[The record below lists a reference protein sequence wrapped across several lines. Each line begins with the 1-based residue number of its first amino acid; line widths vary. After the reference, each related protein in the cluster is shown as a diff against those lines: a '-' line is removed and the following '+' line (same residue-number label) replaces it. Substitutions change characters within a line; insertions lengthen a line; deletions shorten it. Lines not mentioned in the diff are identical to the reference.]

1 MKRLTCEMCGS
12 TDLIKE
18 NGVFVCQNCGCKYS
32 VEEARK
38 MMIEGTVEV
47 TGTVKVD
54 NTDAID
60 NYLSMAKNAQSSGN
74 YTEAEN
80 YANKIIEMDPENSK
94 AWYIKGEA
102 SGWESKTVNNRIG
115 EAVTAWKNAM
125 RFAAE
130 EDKPEMITN
139 ISDTFSSMYLA
150 MIKLYCESFERI
162 HSEENLNRLLK
173 NVDYGI
179 EWMAELS
186 MQSNV
191 VFNRAFVY
199 EKLSHML
206 NEASITAFGSAQKDF
221 GTEHRSMSTYSW
233 ERYYTSCDNCVT
245 LLQKA
250 ADFTKNKDQRKTIY
264 NNIVFIAEKAA
275 NSKSWKYN
283 YNTFYPDHYEPDR
296 VFTSKEVSRRK
307 VFIDKIKEVNTP
319 AKLNAFEN
327 AVRKVNELSEE
338 EKKEGIDAYWKQ
350 HPEEKERLE
359 NEIIENEKKLKE
371 LNQQK
376 EKLPSQEKYE
386 EASSEVRRNK
396 REIELLQKK
405 LLSLGLFKGKEKK
418 EIQEKINNYDSLR
431 KEFEAKAAELE
442 KQKDEDL
449 KKIDLEISNCNMI
462 INLNKA
468 EFEKERGRVE
478 KSNNYL
484 YENAVSDGKFNITVN
499 ELYEHL
505 KRVISSPLGLTALEP
520 MKSGEIPVGEK
531 AWQTTIVN
539 IMEKDKDGNNTSM
552 GVTYYF
558 VADNV
563 DSPLQFAVINYSRIG
578 NKYDIGFTT
587 DGKDAENIGRYGAY
601 LLASISSTLSFN
613 RAKTV
618 LASVMVSDKYSGYV
632 GDGLS
637 LEYVNALTHSTAI
650 LGVEVFRECVVVNTD
665 KYEKKK

>member
-139 ISDTFSSMYLA
+139 ISDTISSMYLA

-250 ADFTKNKDQRKTIY
+250 
-264 NNIVFIAEKAA
+264 
-275 NSKSWKYN
+275 
-283 YNTFYPDHYEPDR
+283 
-296 VFTSKEVSRRK
+296 
-307 VFIDKIKEVNTP
+307 
-319 AKLNAFEN
+319 
-327 AVRKVNELSEE
+327 
-338 EKKEGIDAYWKQ
+338 
-350 HPEEKERLE
+350 
-359 NEIIENEKKLKE
+359 
-371 LNQQK
+371 
-376 EKLPSQEKYE
+376 
-386 EASSEVRRNK
+386 
-396 REIELLQKK
+396 
-405 LLSLGLFKGKEKK
+405 
-418 EIQEKINNYDSLR
+418 
-431 KEFEAKAAELE
+431 
-442 KQKDEDL
+442 DE
-449 KKIDLEISNCNMI
+449 
-462 INLNKA
+462 
-468 EFEKERGRVE
+468 
-478 KSNNYL
+478 
-484 YENAVSDGKFNITVN
+484 
-499 ELYEHL
+499 
-505 KRVISSPLGLTALEP
+505 
-520 MKSGEIPVGEK
+520 
-531 AWQTTIVN
+531 
-539 IMEKDKDGNNTSM
+539 
-552 GVTYYF
+552 
-558 VADNV
+558 
-563 DSPLQFAVINYSRIG
+563 
-578 NKYDIGFTT
+578 
-587 DGKDAENIGRYGAY
+587 
-601 LLASISSTLSFN
+601 
-613 RAKTV
+613 
-618 LASVMVSDKYSGYV
+618 
-632 GDGLS
+632 
-637 LEYVNALTHSTAI
+637 
-650 LGVEVFRECVVVNTD
+650 
-665 KYEKKK
+665 